1 MLKNT
6 FEMCLKKMIHQ
17 TDSKNEWMLLSA
29 CFMTKFELIFVLNKK
44 ALFLRGFILKPTER
58 AKVLTKTDARD

>member
-29 CFMTKFELIFVLNKK
+29 CFMTKFELTFVLNKK

-58 AKVLTKTDARD
+58 AKVLIKTDARD